1 MVRAYAAP
9 VRSRLM
15 IRRVNR
21 DLRLY
26 VAVVLIVIGWLGSPS
41 PAFAQTTVILD
52 APGSESVDT
61 TIRGGSYAST
71 NFQND
76 VLMTRASDDV
86 EYERRALIKF
96 DTENF
101 VPAKSTIQSAKL
113 TLTVA
118 GGNTETRKLSLYR
131 VVNSFDEGGAN
142 WNQRKSAYNWATKGG
157 DLGAKYAE
165 ATAYGAV
172 GSKVTF
178 DVTKLVQ
185 EMVNAATG
193 NSRWTRV
200 AILDDGTSTSLSYR
214 EFYPSETS
222 TSTNRPTLTVVFGGS
237 SSTPPPSTSPS
248 TSTGSVLFRLL
259 HWNVHHGGRRTDGVT
274 DPGGLVNWIASFKPD
289 AMSLNEVDDEGQ
301 ASAILSR
308 LEAKTGINWT
318 SHYDGRGNQLI
329 VKTSLLAGTNCV
341 VNSADGRKAGHVSVK
356 ANNRT
361 LNIWSAHLSVD
372 SATERKAEVKAL
384 KACGLSWSEARI
396 AAGDYNMQADTA
408 EYIEMAIGQ
417 YDAWRN
423 APTKINYPGNCDGCT
438 RNSRI
443 DYVFSSKGA
452 TWLVLKSAQIY
463 DTRSSTGVMPSDHKP
478 MVVTYEVR

>member
-1 MVRAYAAP
+1 
-9 VRSRLM
+9 M

-21 DLRLY
+21 DLRPCG
-26 VAVVLIVIGWLGSPS
+26 AVVLAVIAWFGSPAS
-41 PAFAQTTVILD
+41 AFAQTTVILD

-61 TIRGGSYAST
+61 TIRGGSYANT

-76 VLMTRASDDV
+76 VLMTRASDNL
-86 EYERRALIKF
+86 EYARRALIKF

-101 VPAKSTIQSAKL
+101 VAAKSTIQSAKV

-118 GGNTETRKLSLYR
+118 GGNAETRKLSLYR
-131 VVNSFDEGGAN
+131 VVNSFDEGAAN
-142 WNQRKSAYNWATKGG
+142 WNQRKSGYTWVTKGG

-165 ATAYGAV
+165 ATVYGTV

-185 EMVNAATG
+185 EMVNEPAG

-200 AILDDGTSTSLSYR
+200 AIVDSGASTNLSYR
-214 EFYPSETS
+214 EFWPSETS
-222 TSTNRPTLTVVFGGS
+222 TATNRPTLTIVAGGT
-237 SSTPPPSTSPS
+237 SSTPAPSTSAPPPPS
-248 TSTGSVLFRLL
+248 SSGAVLFRLL

-274 DPGGLVNWIASFKPD
+274 DPGGLVTWIASFKPD
-289 AMSLNEVDDEGQ
+289 AISLNEVDDSGQ
-301 ASAILSR
+301 ANDILSR
-308 LEAKTGINWT
+308 LESKTGINWT

-329 VKTSLLAGTNCV
+329 VKTSLLAQTNCV
-341 VNSADGRKAGHVSVK
+341 VNSADGRKAAHVSINV
-356 ANNRT
+356 NSRT
-361 LNIWSAHLSVD
+361 LNIWSAHLAVD
-372 SATERKAEVKAL
+372 STSKRTSEVKAL
-384 KACGLSWSEARI
+384 KACGQNWSEARI
-396 AAGDYNMQADTA
+396 AAGDYNMQVGSA
-408 EYIEMAIGQ
+408 EYNEMLIGQ
-417 YDAWRN
+417 YDAWKN

-463 DTRSSTGVMPSDHKP
+463 DTRSSSGVMASDHKP

>member
-1 MVRAYAAP
+1 
-9 VRSRLM
+9 M
-15 IRRVNR
+15 IHRVNR
-21 DLRLY
+21 DLRLWG
-26 VAVVLIVIGWLGSPS
+26 AVVLVVLAWFGSPA
-41 PAFAQTTVILD
+41 PAVAQTTVILD

-76 VLMTRASDDV
+76 VLMTRASDNL
-86 EYERRALIKF
+86 EYNRRALIKF
-96 DTENF
+96 DTESF
-101 VPAKSTIQSAKL
+101 LPAKSVIQSAKL

-118 GGNTETRKLSLYR
+118 GGNAETRTLSLYR
-131 VVNSFDEGGAN
+131 VVNSFDEGAAN
-142 WNQRKSAYNWATKGG
+142 WNQRKSSYNWVTKGG
-157 DLGAKYAE
+157 DLGSKYAE
-165 ATAYGAV
+165 ATVYGTV

-185 EMVNAATG
+185 EMVNQPAG

-200 AILDDGTSTSLSYR
+200 AIIDTGASTSLSYR
-214 EFYPSETS
+214 EFHPSEAATA
-222 TSTNRPTLTVVFGGS
+222 TNRPTLTVVFGGS
-237 SSTPPPSTSPS
+237 SSVTPPPATEPPPS
-248 TSTGSVLFRLL
+248 GSALFRLL

-274 DPGGLVNWIASFKPD
+274 DPDGLVNWIVSFKPD
-289 AMSLNEVDDEGQ
+289 AMSLNEVDDQGQ
-301 ASAILSR
+301 ADGILSR
-308 LEAKTGINWT
+308 LEAKTGINWS

-329 VKTSLLAGTNCV
+329 VKTSLLAQTNCL
-341 VNSADGRKAGHVSVK
+341 VNSADGRKAAHVSIKV
-356 ANNRT
+356 NNRSVN
-361 LNIWSAHLSVD
+361 LWSAHLSVD
-372 SATERKAEVKAL
+372 SATKRKAEAKAL
-384 KACGLSWSEARI
+384 RACELNWAEARI
-396 AAGDYNMQADTA
+396 AAGDYNMQADTP
-408 EYIEMAIGQ
+408 EYIEMATGQ

-463 DTRSSTGVMPSDHKP
+463 DTRSSTGVRPSDHKP

>member
-1 MVRAYAAP
+1 
-9 VRSRLM
+9 M
-15 IRRVNR
+15 ICRVNR
-21 DLRLY
+21 DLRLCG
-26 VAVVLIVIGWLGSPS
+26 AVVLAVIAYLGSSAPV
-41 PAFAQTTVILD
+41 FAQTTVILD
-52 APGSESVDT
+52 APGSESIDT
-61 TIRGGSYAST
+61 TIRGGWYANT

-76 VLMTRASDDV
+76 VLMTRASDNL
-86 EYERRALIKF
+86 EYARRALLKF

-101 VPAKSTIQSAKL
+101 VAAKSTIQSAKL

-118 GGNTETRKLSLYR
+118 GGNAETRKLSLYR
-131 VVNSFDEGGAN
+131 VVNSFDEGAAT
-142 WNQRKSAYNWATKGG
+142 WNRRKSSYAWTTKGG

-165 ATAYGAV
+165 ATVYGTV
-172 GSKVTF
+172 GSKLTF

-185 EMVNAATG
+185 EMVNQPTG
-193 NSRWTRV
+193 TSRWTRV
-200 AILDDGTSTSLSYR
+200 AIIDSGASTNLSYR
-214 EFYPSETS
+214 LFHPSETS
-222 TSTNRPTLTVVFGGS
+222 TTTNRPTLTIVAGGS
-237 SSTPPPSTSPS
+237 ASVPPPSTTEPPP
-248 TSTGSVLFRLL
+248 TSSGTVSFRLL

-289 AMSLNEVDDEGQ
+289 AMSLNEVDDQGQ
-301 ASAILSR
+301 ASDILNR

-329 VKTSLLAGTNCV
+329 VKTSLLAQTNCV
-341 VNSADGRKAGHVSVK
+341 VNSADGRKAAHVSIKV
-356 ANNRT
+356 NSRT

-384 KACGLSWSEARI
+384 KACGLNWSEARI
-396 AAGDYNMQADTA
+396 AAGDYNMQADTG
-408 EYIEMAIGQ
+408 EYIEMATGQ

-463 DTRSSTGVMPSDHKP
+463 DTRSSSGVMASDHKP